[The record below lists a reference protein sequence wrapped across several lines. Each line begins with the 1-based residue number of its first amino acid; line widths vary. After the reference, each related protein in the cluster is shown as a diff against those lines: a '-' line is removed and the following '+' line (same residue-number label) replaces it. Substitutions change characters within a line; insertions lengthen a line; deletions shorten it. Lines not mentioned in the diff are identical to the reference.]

1 MLQVTLRVVGGD
13 LESTEVPLQLP
24 AVIGRGSDV
33 SVDLS
38 HPLVSRRHCEL
49 RDKQGHLWVRDLDSL
64 NGTFVGSERV
74 VEATLRP
81 GELLTVGTVTF
92 RAVYELHASRELAP
106 AAGSERKTL
115 EFDDL
120 PQLSEED
127 DTVRSEPSSQGHDVR
142 REATSAN
149 SQR

>member
-24 AVIGRGSDV
+24 AVIGRGPDA
-33 SVDLS
+33 SVNLS

-49 RDKQGHLWVRDLDSL
+49 QDKQGHLWVRDLDSL
-64 NGTFVGSERV
+64 NGTFVGSERI

-92 RAVYELHASRELAP
+92 RAVYESDSPRELTRRRRS
-106 AAGSERKTL
+106 AGKSL

-120 PQLSEED
+120 PKLTEED
-127 DTVRSEPSSQGHDVR
+127 DTVRSEPIESGPR
-142 REATSAN
+142 RSL
-149 SQR
+149 